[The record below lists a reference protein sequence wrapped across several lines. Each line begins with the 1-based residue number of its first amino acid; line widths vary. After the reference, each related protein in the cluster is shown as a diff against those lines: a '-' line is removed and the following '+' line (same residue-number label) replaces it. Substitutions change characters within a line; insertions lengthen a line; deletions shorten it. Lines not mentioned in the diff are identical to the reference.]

1 LRGCAPE
8 ALGGH
13 LNGTVPVFPTVSN
26 FSLVPPQFT
35 TVVRSFNFGWIAE
48 FVQKYQFRRELTA
61 DMGCTASRRPFV
73 VNSKVE
79 GQDQAALNVLTELG
93 LSQPDIDL
101 LYTAFWD
108 MDADSS
114 GTIQP
119 IELFAYF
126 EVESATF
133 EKGVFCLFDEGNF
146 FPRCCKHHVRVTVI
160 TTLQTEAG

>member
-1 LRGCAPE
+1 
-8 ALGGH
+8 
-13 LNGTVPVFPTVSN
+13 
-26 FSLVPPQFT
+26 
-35 TVVRSFNFGWIAE
+35 
-48 FVQKYQFRRELTA
+48 
-61 DMGCTASRRPFV
+61 MGCTASRRPFV

-93 LSQPDIDL
+93 LSQRDIDL

-133 EKGVFCLFDEGNF
+133 EKGVFCLFDEGTF
-146 FPRCCKHHVRVTVI
+146 FLFSQCCTM
-160 TTLQTEAG
+160 